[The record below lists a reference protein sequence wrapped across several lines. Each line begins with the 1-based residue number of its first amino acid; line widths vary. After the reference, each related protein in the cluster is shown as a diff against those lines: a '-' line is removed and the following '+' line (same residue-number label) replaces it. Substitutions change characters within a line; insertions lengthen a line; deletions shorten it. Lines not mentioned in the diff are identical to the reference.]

1 MSEELLGI
9 NDLHV
14 SFSTRRGMVEAVRG
28 VTLSVGKGEMLGLVG
43 ESGSGKSV
51 TGFATTR
58 LLDAAGRVTGG
69 KILFRGRD
77 VTKLRGDDLRQLQGA
92 AMSMI
97 FQNPRAA
104 LNPIRAIGLQ
114 IADAILTHKKI
125 SKDAARAEA
134 LELLRAVQ
142 IRDPETRMNA
152 YPHELSGGMC
162 QRVMIAIAISCNP
175 ALLIADEPT
184 TGLDVTTQKVVMDLL
199 ADIAAARGMATIL
212 ITHDLGLAARYC
224 RRIAV
229 MERGRI
235 VEEASPKKLF
245 SAPQHAYT
253 RRLVAASPT
262 ATSRIEDLV
271 TEEER
276 ERHVTIV
283 SKPRQELPHG
293 TPPLLEVRKLA
304 KRFDQG
310 SAAVAD
316 FSMTM
321 AGGESVGLV
330 GESGSG
336 KSTTSRMI
344 CRLIDPSEGDIV
356 FDGQSIGHVASRD
369 FHRSPL
375 RKDIQMVFQDP
386 NESLNPRFTA
396 FDCIAHPLM
405 RLDGMRAGDALRK
418 RVEECAERVGLPL
431 DLLPRFP
438 HQLSGG
444 QKARVGIARAIA
456 CRPRLLVLDEPTA
469 ALDVSVQAVVLQLL
483 DRLRRENDIALLF
496 VSHDLNVVRMLCD
509 RDDDEV
515 REVAVSML
523 TELGYRVVK
532 ARDAASALVV
542 VDSGIPIDLIFT
554 DVMMPGSL
562 RSPDFARKAKERLP
576 NVAVL
581 FTSGY
586 TQNAIVH
593 GGRLDPGVEL
603 LAKPYTREALA
614 RKIRHLLANQAQRR
628 VAQGSQ
634 HSANEKSFK
643 DATVLLVEDDDLI
656 RLTTTEMLND
666 LGCNVKEASTA
677 QEALKIL
684 DEHPVDILLTDVG
697 LPGVSGLELA
707 RNVYARRPDLCLV
720 LATGDSGLKSEAARL
735 GAILVVKPYTPK
747 SLRQGLEQAMN
758 KRR

>member
-1 MSEELLGI
+1 MSEELLRI
-9 NDLHV
+9 DDLHV
-14 SFSTRRGMVEAVRG
+14 EFSTRRGMVEAVRG
-28 VTLSVGKGEMLGLVG
+28 VTLTVEAGEMLGLVG

-58 LLDAAGRVTGG
+58 LLDAAGRVTAG
-69 KILFRGRD
+69 KILFRGQD

-114 IADAILTHKKI
+114 IADAILTHKRI

-199 ADIAAARGMATIL
+199 AEIAAARGMATIL

-235 VEEASPKKLF
+235 VEEASPRTLF
-245 SAPQHAYT
+245 GAPQHAYT

-262 ATSRIEDLV
+262 ATSGIADLV

-276 ERHVTIV
+276 EGYAAVV
-283 SKPRQELPHG
+283 SRPRQEPVHG

-304 KRFDQG
+304 KRFDDG
-310 SAAVAD
+310 AAAVAS

-321 AGGESVGLV
+321 RGGESVGLV

-344 CRLIDPSEGDIV
+344 CRLIDPSEGEIL
-356 FDGQSIGHVASRD
+356 FAGQAIGQIPARD
-369 FHRSPL
+369 FHASEF
-375 RKDIQMVFQDP
+375 RKDIQIVFQDP
-386 NESLNPRFTA
+386 NDSLNPRYTA
-396 FDCIAHPLM
+396 FDCIAHPLK
-405 RLDGMRAGDALRK
+405 RLIGMRSGDALRQ
-418 RVEECAERVGLPL
+418 RVEDCAYRVGLPRE
-431 DLLPRFP
+431 LLSRFP

-483 DRLRRENDIALLF
+483 NKLRREDNLAFLF
-496 VSHDLNVVRMLCD
+496 VSHDLNVVRMMCD
-509 RDDDEV
+509 RTIVLRTGVIVEQGES
-515 REVAVSML
+515 R
-523 TELGYRVVK
+523 
-532 ARDAASALVV
+532 ALFAN
-542 VDSGIPIDLIFT
+542 PQT
-554 DVMMPGSL
+554 D
-562 RSPDFARKAKERLP
+562 
-576 NVAVL
+576 
-581 FTSGY
+581 
-586 TQNAIVH
+586 
-593 GGRLDPGVEL
+593 
-603 LAKPYTREALA
+603 YTRELVDAVPHIAAPAAL
-614 RKIRHLLANQAQRR
+614 
-628 VAQGSQ
+628 V
-634 HSANEKSFK
+634 SA
-643 DATVLLVEDDDLI
+643 
-656 RLTTTEMLND
+656 
-666 LGCNVKEASTA
+666 
-677 QEALKIL
+677 
-684 DEHPVDILLTDVG
+684 
-697 LPGVSGLELA
+697 
-707 RNVYARRPDLCLV
+707 
-720 LATGDSGLKSEAARL
+720 
-735 GAILVVKPYTPK
+735 
-747 SLRQGLEQAMN
+747 
-758 KRR
+758 